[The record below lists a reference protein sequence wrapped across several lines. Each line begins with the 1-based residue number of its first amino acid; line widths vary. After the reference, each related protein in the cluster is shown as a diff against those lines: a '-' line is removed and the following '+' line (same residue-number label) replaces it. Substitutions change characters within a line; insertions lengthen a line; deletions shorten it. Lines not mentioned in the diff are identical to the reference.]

1 VELFELP
8 EGWRWKRLPE
18 LVDLKN
24 GGTPS
29 KANPEYWK
37 NGNIP
42 FVTAADCTEVYVFQG
57 RSYLT
62 EEGLLSGKTVV
73 CEPGDVLIGTRTR
86 VGNCSIAKVRL
97 GASQDLT
104 RARLNSICIP
114 EYLCLYIRNMA
125 SDVAF
130 FSQGTSIQGITR
142 NFLHNLSIPVPP
154 VKEQRRIVG
163 RIDELTRRA
172 EEIRHFRRDARNEAA
187 LFMHERIDKLLTGL
201 TDKFLPLKQCII
213 GKPRNG
219 WSPLGDS
226 SASNGIPVLTLS
238 AVTGFKYDGSKIKW
252 TASPTRSGAHYW
264 LKAGE
269 LLITRSNTRELVGHA
284 AIYDGTPAPCICSDL
299 IMKMTVDPEKADTRF
314 IHYWLQTWAARNYLM
329 TRARGTS
336 GSMKKINQGHVENIP
351 VPSIPVEDQRRI
363 VGNLCAFQAKADELK
378 RLQAETEADLTAFTP
393 ALLAKA
399 FRGEL

>member
-1 VELFELP
+1 VERYELP
-8 EGWRWKRLPE
+8 QGWRWKRLPE
-18 LVDLKN
+18 LADLKN

-29 KANPEYWK
+29 KINPEYWK

-42 FVTAADCTEVYVFQG
+42 FVTAADCTELFVFQG

-104 RARLNSICIP
+104 RAKLNATCIP
-114 EYLCLYIRNMA
+114 EYLCLYIRNIA

-163 RIDELTRRA
+163 RIDELTHRA
-172 EEIRHFRRDARNEAA
+172 VE
-187 LFMHERIDKLLTGL
+187 LKKLID
-201 TDKFLPLKQCII
+201 D
-213 GKPRNG
+213 
-219 WSPLGDS
+219 
-226 SASNGIPVLTLS
+226 
-238 AVTGFKYDGSKIKW
+238 
-252 TASPTRSGAHYW
+252 
-264 LKAGE
+264 
-269 LLITRSNTRELVGHA
+269 
-284 AIYDGTPAPCICSDL
+284 
-299 IMKMTVDPEKADTRF
+299 
-314 IHYWLQTWAARNYLM
+314 
-329 TRARGTS
+329 
-336 GSMKKINQGHVENIP
+336 
-351 VPSIPVEDQRRI
+351 
-363 VGNLCAFQAKADELK
+363 AKADL
-378 RLQAETEADLTAFTP
+378 AAFTP